1 MSVSIGELKGIIT
14 LSDQFSGP
22 IDKVAKSLGMTSQ
35 SFTAVTQFAGL
46 AVGAIGAA
54 TAAVVALGS
63 RGADVAD
70 VRSAFDGFSEAA
82 GASADVMLG
91 KLQEGTLG
99 TISNFDLMKLANKA
113 LGAGLVKSADDMGT
127 LAEGAQLLADR
138 TGGSAKEAFETLTS
152 TIATGRTAGLKQLG
166 LFVDTKVATEEYAK
180 SLGKSAGALTD
191 AERAQALSTGTLK
204 VLREQLDAN
213 GKAQADFG
221 DNVQKARVFVANFTD
236 NLGEAIA
243 TSPVVKAGMD
253 AIGKALQDAFGG
265 TQQDT
270 IKTLMGFVNQFAIGL
285 TYVAQV
291 GVTAATVIVTA
302 WYGIKTVVLGVITS
316 VAAVGD
322 AIVHLVGG
330 LAEMGTHI
338 PLVGDKLKGFAA
350 GAFALGAAT
359 QGMTRDLAAQ
369 TAEAA
374 RGVVGNSDAQR
385 SLDKLGGAVL
395 TVRSALQAQV
405 GASALATKA
414 HQEMGAGA
422 ERAATVTAEQ
432 YAKIEAASQTL
443 QQELALA
450 QTTGI
455 ENRLLELT
463 FGYER
468 EIAALDNLKGLTLA
482 KRQELVDGIG
492 EKYDLMAQQATDSSA
507 EILAITQQLDE
518 ELAAVNQSALDQKL
532 AQIDAGY
539 QAEIAKIEAAE
550 VKYGEHFDWLKT
562 KALDTYSAM
571 AAAAIAAHDS
581 IEARANAEGFQTRE
595 QLQQTAAAAQ
605 KTYEDML
612 ASGKF
617 NADALE
623 AAHQKAE
630 EAKRKASD
638 DTKTFQLTAG
648 QALVQGTQQI
658 FSVLGEKH
666 KSAAIAGAIIN
677 TYQAIAKALA
687 SAPWPFSLVLAAGA
701 AAAGWANVSKIRSS
715 DIGWAEGTPGTAFV
729 DFGRGSTEVLHGQEA
744 VINKAQGAT
753 LAGMIGDEIRDAR
766 SEGGRGGETWAPAIH
781 IQIGPQE
788 IRDFQVREMRAG
800 LQPAR

>member
-1 MSVSIGELKGIIT
+1 MAGVISVGELRGVIT
-14 LSDQFSGP
+14 LSDAFSGP
-22 IDKVAKSLGMTSQ
+22 LDKVAKALGVSSQ
-35 SFTAVTQFAGL
+35 SMTAVGQAAGL
-46 AVGAIGAA
+46 AIGAIGAA

-63 RGADVAD
+63 LRESIEGAAHVGDV
-70 VRSAFDGFSEAA
+70 

-91 KLQEGTLG
+91 KLQAGTLG

-180 SLGKSAGALTD
+180 SLGKSVGALSD

-204 VLREQLDAN
+204 VLREQLDVS

-221 DNVQKARVFVANFTD
+221 DNVQRAKVFVENFTD

-243 TSPVVKAGMD
+243 TSPVVKAGMEG
-253 AIGKALQDAFGG
+253 IGAALQQAFGG
-265 TQQDT
+265 SSQDSV
-270 IKTLMGFVNQFAIGL
+270 KTLMGFVNRFAIFL
-285 TYVAQV
+285 VDAAQV
-291 GVTAATVIVTA
+291 GVEAGRLISETWNGVKFLFNAILG
-302 WYGIKTVVLGVITS
+302 GITEGLGVVQS
-316 VAAVGD
+316 AVAKV
-322 AIVHLVGG
+322 
-330 LAEMGTHI
+330 
-338 PLVGDKLKGFAA
+338 
-350 GAFALGAAT
+350 
-359 QGMTRDLAAQ
+359 
-369 TAEAA
+369 AEAA
-374 RGVVGNSDAQR
+374 ASIP
-385 SLDKLGGAVL
+385 GAPQWL
-395 TVRSALQAQV
+395 KDYAGHAREGADALQLMAGSFKQSAQAAIDSSTENATAFAAV
-405 GASALATKA
+405 QTGLAKAREAMVAAQGASVELAGPNGLGALPPA
-414 HQEMGAGA
+414 A

-432 YAKIEAASQTL
+432 AAKISETQQKL
-443 QQELALA
+443 QEDIALA

-482 KRQELVDGIG
+482 KRQEMVNAIG
-492 EKYDLMAQQATDSSA
+492 LKYDLLTQKSTDSSA
-507 EILAITQQLDE
+507 EILAVTQHLEE
-518 ELAAVNQSALDQKL
+518 ELAAVNQTAQDQKL
-532 AQIDAGY
+532 AQLDAGY
-539 QAEIAKIEAAE
+539 LAEIAKIEALE
-550 VKYGEHFDWLKT
+550 VKYGENFNAI
-562 KALDTYSAM
+562 KAKVLATYAAM
-571 AAAAIAAHDS
+571 AGAATAAHDS
-581 IEARANAEGFQTRE
+581 IEARANAQGFQTRA
-595 QLQQTAAAAQ
+595 QLQETANAAQ

-617 NADALE
+617 NAEQLE

-658 FSVLGEKH
+658 FSVLGEHH

-753 LAGMIGDEIRDAR
+753 LAGMVGEAVREAK
-766 SEGGRGGETWAPAIH
+766 RGGSSDGTIAIFELNVPWG
-781 IQIGPQE
+781 QAAD
-788 IRDFQVREMRAG
+788 RFLMRRNRAG
-800 LQPAR
+800 LLELARTGA